1 MAEYLIQDT
10 SLNNIADQV
19 RSITGL
25 TGSMTPTEM
34 ATNLNNY
41 NTEIN
46 ELLATQE
53 AKIDELTAALE
64 DKVSDKK
71 TCIAFYSCSA
81 SVGFSAMCDKNGNE
95 LLTQDMYDS
104 GINEVDLSDYI
115 GDFIYVYGNSNA
127 DLGFEITTNDDNGE
141 IIPYTETSVSFG
153 GLGASGFPYDCEF
166 IWAFIVP
173 GYDIYIMHDP
183 GDVG

>member
-25 TGSMTPTEM
+25 TGSMTPAEM
-34 ATNLNNY
+34 ATNLSNY

-46 ELLATQE
+46 TLLATQE

-64 DKVSDKK
+64 DKVSNKK
-71 TCIAFYSCSA
+71 TCIALYDCSA
-81 SVGFSAMCDKNGNE
+81 SVGFSGMYDKNDNE
-95 LLTQDMYDS
+95 LLTQDMYNS

-115 GDFIYVYGNSNA
+115 GDFIYVYGSSNA
-127 DLGFEITTNDDNGE
+127 DLGFQITTNDDNGE
-141 IIPYTETSVSFG
+141 IVPHTETSLGLG
-153 GLGASGFPYDCEF
+153 GLTSRIAQEGDFV
-166 IWAFIVP
+166 WTFIVP